1 MLPGNDL
8 ICEEELLQ
16 VIPIKPG
23 DLYSR
28 EKIVDAIKNLELVW
42 GSFGYLYAHIEP
54 SINPNDETK
63 TVDLAFHSEL
73 GNQITLGKLTIRGN
87 KKTRDKII
95 RRQIT
100 FC

>member
-1 MLPGNDL
+1 M
-8 ICEEELLQ
+8 
-16 VIPIKPG
+16 IPIKPG

-42 GSFGYLYAHIEP
+42 GTFGYLYAHIEP
-54 SINPNDETK
+54 SINPNDDAK
-63 TVDLAFHSEL
+63 TVDLAFHTEL